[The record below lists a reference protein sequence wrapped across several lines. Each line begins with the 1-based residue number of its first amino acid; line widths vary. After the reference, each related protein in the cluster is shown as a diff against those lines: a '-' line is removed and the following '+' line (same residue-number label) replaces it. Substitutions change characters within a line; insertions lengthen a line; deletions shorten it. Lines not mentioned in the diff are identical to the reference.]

1 MAPIL
6 PGTAFVL
13 AALYGLGFAIVAD
26 FHPYEEVRFIVL
38 GAIIGSAA
46 SWLIRDLTA
55 IVEKARR

>member
-1 MAPIL
+1 M
-6 PGTAFVL
+6 L